1 MNPDCLICKLLNGE
15 LEVTFVHRD
24 ELCSVFMDLHPI
36 NPGHMLVVPNR
47 HAPYVSDLE
56 EGESAHMFR
65 VARAITVAL
74 RRSGLKCEG
83 VNFFLADGEAAGQ
96 EVFHAHLHI
105 FPRYEGDGFSLR
117 LPPGYGPDA
126 ERHDLNEA
134 AQKIKEQLTSDV

>member
-1 MNPDCLICKLLNGE
+1 MDCLICKLLSGE

-24 ELCSVFMDLHPI
+24 ELCSAFMDLHPI

-56 EGESAHMFR
+56 EAESAQMFR
-65 VARAITVAL
+65 VAQRLTVAL

-105 FPRYEGDGFSLR
+105 FPRYHGDGFSLR

-126 ERHDLNEA
+126 ARKDLTGA
-134 AQKIKEQLTSDV
+134 AQEIREGLS